1 MAHHL
6 EQPSRGAVVRLHL
19 VVSRKRGVHRGLQA
33 VVGCGRV
40 GQPYD
45 WYMHAVA
52 QCCGLSPRHIGLRPC
67 LHGLVAALEQRLAEL
82 EPHLAQ
88 REVLRRGE
96 HQRDARRAHRVE
108 RRLPPRAVAARAA
121 QQLDQHLQAR
131 IGGNDML
138 LLEAGGKGHLSG
150 FEKAVL
156 CLDENS
162 TPPYKTHFQAGQMIP
177 VSLQSVAGDQLQVAP
192 LIAHSA

>member
-6 EQPSRGAVVRLHL
+6 EQPAGGAVVRLHL
-19 VVSRKRGVHRGLQA
+19 VVSRERGVHRGLQA

-108 RRLPPRAVAARAA
+108 RRLPPRAVAARAT
-121 QQLDQHLQAR
+121 QQLDQHAHLRDIRGAHGR
-131 IGGNDML
+131 STEIGG
-138 LLEAGGKGHLSG
+138 E
-150 FEKAVL
+150 
-156 CLDENS
+156 
-162 TPPYKTHFQAGQMIP
+162 IR
-177 VSLQSVAGDQLQVAP
+177 AGDRRGRSRSGEIERD
-192 LIAHSA
+192 LIISTRTEPSVWA

>member
-1 MAHHL
+1 MVTVATGRCLIHGPWSL
-6 EQPSRGAVVRLHL
+6 QLQLDVRLHL

-108 RRLPPRAVAARAA
+108 RRLPALRSSWISTRTCEISGELTGGRPRSAARFGRETGEVGR
-121 QQLDQHLQAR
+121 DRAR
-131 IGGNDML
+131 SSEI
-138 LLEAGGKGHLSG
+138 
-150 FEKAVL
+150 
-156 CLDENS
+156 
-162 TPPYKTHFQAGQMIP
+162 
-177 VSLQSVAGDQLQVAP
+177 
-192 LIAHSA
+192 